1 MSENIQPQYIY
12 LNHFGFLKISGVDA
26 ISFLQGYTTCDL
38 SMLQDKEAQ
47 LGAICNIQGRM
58 LASFIVIQQE
68 QDLILR
74 MHKSLVTKIVEF
86 LNKYIV
92 FSKATL
98 TDISKTLL
106 CYGSLALDSMPR
118 TSPFTVK
125 TNADSIIVD
134 LGNRLEHWK
143 SAKES
148 TYSEKSITTWFDAEL
163 EAGIAWVDQKT
174 TAKHLPQTLNYHQL
188 GGISFDKGCYLGQE
202 VIARMKYRGALKKQ
216 LHRIDVNPKNR
227 TLKIGNIINEGST
240 SCLAVI
246 TNSTKEEIRVTWSD
260 GSTDIATPL

>member
-26 ISFLQGYTTCDL
+26 IPFLQGYTTCDL
-38 SMLQDKEAQ
+38 SKLHDDEAK

-58 LASFIVIQQE
+58 LASFIVIRQG

-74 MHKSLVTKIVEF
+74 MHESLVPTIVEF
-86 LNKYIV
+86 LTNYIV

-98 TDISKTLL
+98 IDISQTLL
-106 CYGSLALDSMPR
+106 CYGSLALGSMPH
-118 TSPFTVK
+118 TSPFAVK
-125 TNADSIIVD
+125 KNEDSIIVN
-134 LGNRLEHWK
+134 LGNRIEHWT
-143 SAKES
+143 SAKAS
-148 TYSEKSITTWFDAEL
+148 AFSEKLITTWFDAEL
-163 EAGIAWVDQKT
+163 EAGISWVDRKSY
-174 TAKHLPQTLNYHQL
+174 AKHLPQTLNYHQL

-216 LHRIDVNPKNR
+216 LHKIDVNPKNR
-227 TLKIGNIINEGST
+227 TLDSGNIIIEGST

-246 TNSTKEEIRVTWSD
+246 TNSTKEQIRVTWSD
-260 GSTDIATPL
+260 GSNDIATPL